1 MLTKNLS
8 DNFLLQ
14 STRRTPTIKTVLDL
28 VPCSLIYWKS
38 DRTICFLNQRV
49 KHLTDFKDDQLEEN
63 PSLWI
68 NRIHPRDRSLY
79 VTAWKK
85 LRGGEKTVTCDYR
98 FSTNGKAKEIWLRD
112 ESIPYKTSQGK
123 VEGILSTYT
132 DISDLKARRRRSEK
146 KESEI
151 KVARI
156 IKGTIHEI
164 QNNLQ
169 VMRLAIDLSR
179 QDQTE
184 VHDHLDVVSGIE
196 QINKILQQ
204 VDEFFIPPELHF
216 SRENLKRILEDV
228 IRHVEKEL
236 QPLGIP
242 VRLVCRSPLPV
253 IRLDLVQIRR
263 ALEWILGVSRVLLIH
278 GGKLEIEA
286 GLTQIEDERY
296 VELKI
301 ASLSDTPFE
310 VEEKDVLQPFLRI
323 HRHQVGLTTIL
334 AREIIHRHEGK
345 LFFRKET
352 PQHGVFIVLLKVR
365 SN

>member
-8 DNFLLQ
+8 DNFLSQL
-14 STRRTPTIKTVLDL
+14 TRRTVTIKTVLDL
-28 VPCSLIYWKS
+28 VPCSLIFWRS
-38 DRTICFLNQRV
+38 DRSFCFLNQRV
-49 KHLTDFKDDQLEEN
+49 KRLVGLMDDQLEEN

-68 NRIHPRDRSLY
+68 NRIHHQDRSLY

-85 LRGGEKTVTCDYR
+85 LRSGEKTVTCDYR

-112 ESIPYKTSQGK
+112 ESVPYKTSQGK

-151 KVARI
+151 SVTRI
-156 IKGTIHEI
+156 IKGAIHEI

-179 QDQTE
+179 QDPTE
-184 VHDHLDVVSGIE
+184 VHDHLDVVSGIDR
-196 QINKILQQ
+196 INNMLQQ

-216 SRENLKRILEDV
+216 SREKLKNVLED
-228 IRHVEKEL
+228 IILGVEKDL
-236 QPLGIP
+236 QPQGIP

-253 IRLDLVQIRR
+253 IRLDLAQIRR
-263 ALEWILGVSRVLLIH
+263 ALELILGVSRVLLTH

-286 GLTQIEDERY
+286 GLTQIEGERY

-301 ASLSDTPFE
+301 ASLSDTPIE
-310 VEEKDVLQPFLRI
+310 VEENDVLQPFLRI
-323 HRHQVGLTTIL
+323 HRHQFSLSTIL

-345 LFFRKET
+345 LFFRKKT
-352 PQHGVFIVLLKVR
+352 PQLGIFVVLLKVR
-365 SN
+365 SI

>member
-1 MLTKNLS
+1 MLTKNFS

-14 STRRTPTIKTVLDL
+14 LTRRTAAIKTVLEL
-28 VPCSLIYWKS
+28 IPCSLIFWKS
-38 DRTICFLNQRV
+38 DRSFCFLNQRV
-49 KHLTDFKDDQLEEN
+49 KHLTGLKDDQLEEN

-112 ESIPYKTSQGK
+112 ESVPYKTPHGK

-146 KESEI
+146 KEYEI
-151 KVARI
+151 SVAGI
-156 IKGTIHEI
+156 IKGTVHEI

-169 VMRLAIDLSR
+169 VMRLALDLS
-179 QDQTE
+179 QMGQTE
-184 VHDHLDVVSGIE
+184 VHDHLNVVSGIE
-196 QINKILQQ
+196 QINNMLQQ

-216 SRENLKRILEDV
+216 SRENPKRVLEDV
-228 IRHVEKEL
+228 IRNVEKEL
-236 QPLGIP
+236 QSQGIP

-263 ALEWILGVSRVLLIH
+263 ALESILGVSRVLLIH

-286 GLTQIEDERY
+286 GLTRIEGERY
-296 VELKI
+296 IELKI

-323 HRHQVGLTTIL
+323 HRHQVGLSTTL

-352 PQHGVFIVLLKVR
+352 PQHGVFVVLLKVC